1 MCWAHLEYFLDGV
14 NINAHP
20 VSVLK
25 KKMIQFSV
33 PTYQVCEPWKQ
44 FLFLNSCFRERPNA
58 EENLICSS
66 SLVFS
71 TSCFQQL
78 PHVLCYKPKGCDSP
92 HFLWKQIK
100 DLKRLLNSIPASDFA
115 AWKHW
120 MSQLTS
126 PCMWVYLLNTNGS
139 WLETESWREV
149 GNPLNWHQNCLHL
162 PLRF

>member
-1 MCWAHLEYFLDGV
+1 MCWKNLEHFLNGV

-20 VSVLK
+20 VSVLQK
-25 KKMIQFSV
+25 KKWSNFLYPPIQLRCVNLGNSFSFWTAV
-33 PTYQVCEPWKQ
+33 
-44 FLFLNSCFRERPNA
+44 SERD
-58 EENLICSS
+58 LTQKKISS
-66 SLVFS
+66 VALSPVFS
-71 TSCFQQL
+71 TSCFQL
-78 PHVLCYKPKGCDSP
+78 PHMLCYKPKGCDSP

-120 MSQLTS
+120 MSQLMS

-149 GNPLNWHQNCLHL
+149 DNPLNWH
-162 PLRF
+162 